1 MKPAKFFLLNLFFLL
16 AFKTNAGVI
25 NIEITDGRG
34 LTSSQTD
41 LFESAV
47 NLWESF
53 LIGTRLDIDV
63 NMEIAASAIT
73 DDGVGDTLASA
84 GWSRGI
90 RYGDVVYVT
99 NGFMQF
105 DSADLK
111 QLEVSGLL
119 FDVIIHEMAHV
130 IGFGTIWSYF
140 SGLYQKDSGE
150 YLGQFALDT
159 YRNEFDTSANFVPVD
174 IVSENE
180 GTRNG
185 HWAEDWAGPS
195 SDLLTGFLEG
205 STTISN
211 TTIAS
216 FADIGYIVQLPN
228 GQILGLVNA
237 PAMVSLF
244 LITSCFIALRRK
256 V

>member
-25 NIEITDGRG
+25 NIEITDGRN
-34 LTSSQTD
+34 LSSSQTD

-53 LIGTRLDIDV
+53 LIGTRIDFDV

-73 DDGVGDTLASA
+73 DDGVGGTLASA

-90 RYGDVVYVT
+90 GFGDVVYVT

-105 DSADLK
+105 DSADLAY
-111 QLEVSGLL
+111 LEASGLL

-140 SGLYQKDSGE
+140 SGLYQEDSGE

-159 YRNEFDTSANFVPVD
+159 YRNEFDSSATFVPVD
-174 IVSENE
+174 IVSKE
-180 GTRNG
+180 GTKNS

-216 FADIGYIVQLPN
+216 FADIGYIVRLPN
-228 GQILGLVNA
+228 GQVLGLVNS

-244 LITSCFIALRRK
+244 LIACCFIALRRK